1 MAVKGENS
9 ILYVWDGTAY
19 LPVACV
25 TTSQFQTS
33 LEQVDGTV
41 TKCDLNPEPTAGKFT
56 YSWSFDGELSND
68 ATKASYDFL
77 LQKQRAKEVIYW
89 KEIET
94 TETSTSKTQF
104 GKGIITSLSKSANAN
119 EMITFSGQIDGS
131 ILAATDLNSTLNPPI
146 TPTGT
151 GGQS

>member
-19 LPVACV
+19 LPIACV

-41 TKCDLNPEPTAGKFT
+41 TKCNLNPEPTAGKFT

-68 ATKASYDFL
+68 LSKASYDFL
-77 LQKQRAKEVIYW
+77 LTKQQAKEIIFW
-89 KEIET
+89 KEVEI
-94 TETSTSKTQF
+94 TETGTNKTLF
-104 GKGIITSLSKSANAN
+104 GRGILTSLSKSANAN

-131 ILAATDLNSTLNPPI
+131 ILSSTDLVK
-146 TPTGT
+146 TPETHN
-151 GGQS
+151 

>member
-9 ILYVWDGTAY
+9 ILYVWDGTDY
-19 LPVACV
+19 RPIACV

-41 TKCDLNPEPTAGKFT
+41 TKCDLNPEPRAGKFT

-68 ATKASYDFL
+68 DTKASYDFL
-77 LQKQRAKEVIYW
+77 LKKQQAKEIIYW

-94 TETSTSKTQF
+94 TETATSKTQF
-104 GKGIITSLSKSANAN
+104 GKGMLTSLSKSANAN

-131 ILAATDLNSTLNPPI
+131 ILSATDLIGKLNPP
-146 TPTGT
+146 TTET

>member
-1 MAVKGENS
+1 M
-9 ILYVWDGTAY
+9 
-19 LPVACV
+19 

-41 TKCDLNPEPTAGKFT
+41 TKCDLNPEPRAGKFA

-68 ATKASYDFL
+68 ASKASYDFL
-77 LQKQRAKEVIYW
+77 LKKQQAKEVIYW

-104 GKGIITSLSKSANAN
+104 GKGMLTSLSKSANAN
-119 EMITFSGQIDGS
+119 EMITFSGQIDGTKIS
-131 ILAATDLNSTLNPPI
+131 ATDLV
-146 TPTGT
+146 TPVTPVKP
-151 GGQS
+151 

>member
-19 LPVACV
+19 LPIACV

-41 TKCDLNPEPTAGKFT
+41 TKCDLNPEPRAGKFT

-68 ATKASYDFL
+68 ASKASYDFL
-77 LQKQRAKEVIYW
+77 LGKQKAKNEIYW
-89 KEIET
+89 KEVET

-104 GKGIITSLSKSANAN
+104 GKGILTSLSKSANAN
-119 EMITFSGQIDGS
+119 EMITFSGQIDGTKLS
-131 ILAATDLNSTLNPPI
+131 ATDLV
-146 TPTGT
+146 TPVTPVKP
-151 GGQS
+151 

>member
-19 LPVACV
+19 LPIACV

-41 TKCDLNPEPTAGKFT
+41 TKCDLYPESRAGKFT

-77 LQKQRAKEVIYW
+77 LKKQQAKEVIYW

-104 GKGIITSLSKSANAN
+104 GKGILTSLSKSANAN

-131 ILAATDLNSTLNPPI
+131 KISATDLV
-146 TPTGT
+146 TPVTPAT
-151 GGQS
+151 PKP

>member
-9 ILYVWDGTAY
+9 ILYVHDGTAY

-41 TKCDLNPEPTAGKFT
+41 TKCDLNPEPTAGQFT
-56 YSWSFDGELSND
+56 YSWSFDGELTND
-68 ATKASYDFL
+68 ASKASYDFL
-77 LQKQRAKEVIYW
+77 LEKQQAKETIYW
-89 KEIET
+89 KEVET
-94 TETSTSKTQF
+94 TETATSKTQF
-104 GKGIITSLSKSANAN
+104 GKGMLTSLSKSANAN

-131 ILAATDLNSTLNPPI
+131 KLSATDLVPVV
-146 TPTGT
+146 TP
-151 GGQS
+151 

>member
-9 ILYVWDGTAY
+9 ILYVHDGTAY
-19 LPVACV
+19 LPVSCV

-68 ATKASYDFL
+68 TTKASYDFL
-77 LQKQRAKEVIYW
+77 IEIQRIKEVIYW
-89 KEIET
+89 KEVET
-94 TETSTSKTQF
+94 TETSTSKTKF
-104 GKGIITSLSKSANAN
+104 GKGMLTSLSKSANAN

-131 ILAATDLNSTLNPPI
+131 KISDADLVTHN
-146 TPTGT
+146 
-151 GGQS
+151 

>member
-19 LPVACV
+19 LPIACV

-33 LEQVDGTV
+33 LEQIDGTV
-41 TKCDLNPEPTAGKFT
+41 TKCDLNPESRAGKFT

-77 LQKQRAKEVIYW
+77 LKKQQVKEVIYW

-104 GKGIITSLSKSANAN
+104 GKGMLTSLSKSANAN
-119 EMITFSGQIDGS
+119 EMITFSGQIDGTKIS
-131 ILAATDLNSTLNPPI
+131 ATDLV
-146 TPTGT
+146 TPVTPVKP
-151 GGQS
+151 

>member
-9 ILYVWDGTAY
+9 ILYVHDGTTY

-41 TKCDLNPEPTAGKFT
+41 TKCDLNPEPTAGQFT

-68 ATKASYDFL
+68 VSKASYDFL
-77 LQKQRAKEVIYW
+77 LEKQQAKETIYW
-89 KEIET
+89 KEVET
-94 TETSTSKTQF
+94 TETSTSKTQY
-104 GKGIITSLSKSANAN
+104 GKGMLTSLSKSANAN

-131 ILAATDLNSTLNPPI
+131 KLSATDLVPVV
-146 TPTGT
+146 TP
-151 GGQS
+151 

>member
-9 ILYVWDGTAY
+9 ILYVWDGKAY
-19 LPVACV
+19 LPIACV

-33 LEQVDGTV
+33 LEQIDGTV
-41 TKCDLNPEPTAGKFT
+41 TKCDLNPEPRAGKFT

-77 LQKQRAKEVIYW
+77 LKKQQAKEVIYW

-104 GKGIITSLSKSANAN
+104 GKGMITSLSKSANAN

-131 ILAATDLNSTLNPPI
+131 TISATDLV
-146 TPTGT
+146 TPATPKP
-151 GGQS
+151 

>member
-19 LPVACV
+19 LPIACV

-33 LEQVDGTV
+33 LEQIDGTV
-41 TKCDLNPEPTAGKFT
+41 TKCDLNPESRAGKFT

-68 ATKASYDFL
+68 ATKASYNFL
-77 LQKQRAKEVIYW
+77 LKKQQAKAVIYW

-104 GKGIITSLSKSANAN
+104 GKGMLTSLSKSANAN

-131 ILAATDLNSTLNPPI
+131 KLSETDLLPLHNPPI
-146 TPTGT
+146 GTSGTPKP
-151 GGQS
+151 

>member
-9 ILYVWDGTAY
+9 ILYVHDGKDY

-41 TKCDLNPEPTAGKFT
+41 TKCDLNPEPRAGRFT

-68 ATKASYDFL
+68 DKKASYDFL
-77 LQKQRAKEVIYW
+77 YDKQRRKEVIYW
-89 KEIET
+89 KEVEI
-94 TETSTSKTQF
+94 TEAGVSKTQF
-104 GKGIITSLSKSANAN
+104 GKGILTSLSKSANAN
-119 EMITFSGQIDGS
+119 EMITFSGQIDGTNIS
-131 ILAATDLNSTLNPPI
+131 AIELEKPTIPPVKPVEPV
-146 TPTGT
+146 TP
-151 GGQS
+151 

>member
-19 LPVACV
+19 LPIACV

-41 TKCDLNPEPTAGKFT
+41 TKCDLNPESRAGKFT

-77 LQKQRAKEVIYW
+77 LKKQQAKEAIFW

-104 GKGIITSLSKSANAN
+104 GKGMLTSLSKSANAN
-119 EMITFSGQIDGS
+119 EMITFSGQIDGTKIS
-131 ILAATDLNSTLNPPI
+131 ATDLVTPVTPPK
-146 TPTGT
+146 P
-151 GGQS
+151 

>member
-9 ILYVWDGTAY
+9 ILYVHDGTTY

-41 TKCDLNPEPTAGKFT
+41 TKCDLNPEPTAGQFT

-77 LQKQRAKEVIYW
+77 LEKQQAKETIYW
-89 KEIET
+89 KEVET
-94 TETSTSKTQF
+94 TETSTSKIQY
-104 GKGIITSLSKSANAN
+104 GKGMLTSLSKSANAN

-131 ILAATDLNSTLNPPI
+131 KLSATDLVPVV
-146 TPTGT
+146 TP
-151 GGQS
+151 

>member
-19 LPVACV
+19 LPIACV

-41 TKCDLNPEPTAGKFT
+41 TKCDLNPEPRAGKFT
-56 YSWSFDGELSND
+56 YSWSFDGELSNG
-68 ATKASYDFL
+68 ATKASYDFSL
-77 LQKQRAKEVIYW
+77 EWQEAKEIIYW
-89 KEIET
+89 KEVEI
-94 TETSTSKTQF
+94 TETGTNKTLF
-104 GKGIITSLSKSANAN
+104 GKGILTSLSKSANAN

-131 ILAATDLNSTLNPPI
+131 KISATDLV
-146 TPTGT
+146 TPVTPVKP
-151 GGQS
+151 

>member
-9 ILYVWDGTAY
+9 ILYVHDGKDY

-41 TKCDLNPEPTAGKFT
+41 TKCDLNPESRAGKFT

-68 ATKASYDFL
+68 ASKASYDFL
-77 LQKQRAKEVIYW
+77 LKKQQAKEVIYW
-89 KEIET
+89 KEVET

-104 GKGIITSLSKSANAN
+104 GKGMITSLSKSANAN
-119 EMITFSGQIDGS
+119 EMITFSGQIDGTKIS
-131 ILAATDLNSTLNPPI
+131 ATDLV
-146 TPTGT
+146 TPVTPVKP
-151 GGQS
+151 

>member
-19 LPVACV
+19 LPIACV

-41 TKCDLNPEPTAGKFT
+41 TKCDLNPEPTAGQFT

-68 ATKASYDFL
+68 ASKASYDFL
-77 LQKQRAKEVIYW
+77 LEKQQAKETIYW
-89 KEIET
+89 KEVET
-94 TETSTSKTQF
+94 TETATSKTQF
-104 GKGIITSLSKSANAN
+104 GKGMLTSLSKNAN
-119 EMITFSGQIDGS
+119 VNETIKFSGQIDGS
-131 ILAATDLNSTLNPPI
+131 KLSATDLVPVV
-146 TPTGT
+146 TP
-151 GGQS
+151 

>member
-9 ILYVWDGTAY
+9 ILYVWDGIEY
-19 LPVACV
+19 LPIACV

-41 TKCDLNPEPTAGKFT
+41 TKCDLNPEPRAGRLS

-77 LQKQRAKEVIYW
+77 LKKQQAKEIIYW
-89 KEIET
+89 KEVET

-131 ILAATDLNSTLNPPI
+131 EISATELLPLHNPPL
-146 TPTGT
+146 
-151 GGQS
+151 Q

>member
-9 ILYVWDGTAY
+9 ILYVHDGITY
-19 LPVACV
+19 LPIACV

-41 TKCDLNPEPTAGKFT
+41 TKCDLNPEPTAGQFT

-77 LQKQRAKEVIYW
+77 LEKQQAKETIYW
-89 KEIET
+89 KEVET
-94 TETSTSKTQF
+94 TETSTSKTQY
-104 GKGIITSLSKSANAN
+104 GKGMLTSLSKSANAN

-131 ILAATDLNSTLNPPI
+131 KLSATDLVPVV
-146 TPTGT
+146 TP
-151 GGQS
+151 

>member
-41 TKCDLNPEPTAGKFT
+41 TKCDLNPEPTAGRFT

-77 LQKQRAKEVIYW
+77 LKKQQAKEVIYW

-104 GKGIITSLSKSANAN
+104 GKGILTSLSKSANAN
-119 EMITFSGQIDGS
+119 EMITFSGQIDGTKLS
-131 ILAATDLNSTLNPPI
+131 ATDLV
-146 TPTGT
+146 TPVTPVT
-151 GGQS
+151 P

>member
-9 ILYVWDGTAY
+9 ILYVHDGTTY
-19 LPVACV
+19 LPIACV

-41 TKCDLNPEPTAGKFT
+41 TKCDLNPEPTAGQFT

-77 LQKQRAKEVIYW
+77 LEKQQAKETIFW
-89 KEIET
+89 KEVET
-94 TETSTSKTQF
+94 TETATSKTQY
-104 GKGIITSLSKSANAN
+104 GKGMLTSLSKSANAN

-131 ILAATDLNSTLNPPI
+131 KLSATDLVKP
-146 TPTGT
+146 
-151 GGQS
+151 

>member
-9 ILYVWDGTAY
+9 ILYVWDIYNKNY

-33 LEQVDGTV
+33 VELVDGTV
-41 TKCDLNPEPTAGKFT
+41 TKCDLNPEPRSGKFT

-68 ATKASYDFL
+68 ASKASYDFL
-77 LQKQRAKEVIYW
+77 LEKQQAKGVIYW
-89 KEIET
+89 KEEELTDTGT
-94 TETSTSKTQF
+94 TKTQF
-104 GKGIITSLSKSANAN
+104 GKGILTSLSKSANAN

-131 ILAATDLNSTLNPPI
+131 ILSATDFFS
-146 TPTGT
+146 
-151 GGQS
+151 

>member
-9 ILYVWDGTAY
+9 ILYVHDGTTY

-77 LQKQRAKEVIYW
+77 LEKQQAKETIYW
-89 KEIET
+89 KEVET
-94 TETSTSKTQF
+94 TETSTSKTQY
-104 GKGIITSLSKSANAN
+104 GKGMLTSLSKSANAN

-131 ILAATDLNSTLNPPI
+131 IISVNDLVTPVTPPV
-146 TPTGT
+146 TP
-151 GGQS
+151 

>member
-1 MAVKGENS
+1 M
-9 ILYVWDGTAY
+9 
-19 LPVACV
+19 

-41 TKCDLNPEPTAGKFT
+41 TKCDLNPEPRAGRFT

-77 LQKQRAKEVIYW
+77 LKKQQAKEVIYW
-89 KEIET
+89 KEIGT

-104 GKGIITSLSKSANAN
+104 GKGMITSLSKSANAN

-131 ILAATDLNSTLNPPI
+131 KISATDLV
-146 TPTGT
+146 TPVTPVKP
-151 GGQS
+151 

>member
-9 ILYVWDGTAY
+9 ILYVHDGTAY
-19 LPVACV
+19 LPVSCV

-41 TKCDLNPEPTAGKFT
+41 TKCDLNPEPTAGAFS

-77 LQKQRAKEVIYW
+77 LEKQQAKETIYW
-89 KEIET
+89 KEVET
-94 TETSTSKTQF
+94 TETATTKTQF
-104 GKGIITSLSKSANAN
+104 GKGMLTSLSKSANAN

-131 ILAATDLNSTLNPPI
+131 KLSATDLVPVV
-146 TPTGT
+146 TP
-151 GGQS
+151 

>member
-1 MAVKGENS
+1 M
-9 ILYVWDGTAY
+9 
-19 LPVACV
+19 

-41 TKCDLNPEPTAGKFT
+41 TKCDLNPEPRAGRFT

-77 LQKQRAKEVIYW
+77 LAKQQAKEVIYW
-89 KEIET
+89 KEIGT

-104 GKGIITSLSKSANAN
+104 GKGMITSLSKSANAN

-131 ILAATDLNSTLNPPI
+131 KISATDLVLL
-146 TPTGT
+146 TPEKP
-151 GGQS
+151 